1 MFHVKHC
8 IYNTII
14 IYINIIILY
23 DTSYNKSGY
32 YINIHF
38 QAYFSQKIHYVSR
51 ETLGEIYILYLI
63 KLLNKIYLILKS
75 YNVKI
80 VLCI

>member
-8 IYNTII
+8 TCNTII

-23 DTSYNKSGY
+23 DTSYNKLD
-32 YINIHF
+32 YIYTHF

-51 ETLGEIYILYLI
+51 ETLGSIYILYLI
-63 KLLNKIYLILKS
+63 KLLNKINLILKS

-80 VLCI
+80 VLFI

>member
-1 MFHVKHC
+1 MKSKRKKILTKRLYIIYNDKIN

-32 YINIHF
+32 YINMHF

-51 ETLGEIYILYLI
+51 ETL
-63 KLLNKIYLILKS
+63 
-75 YNVKI
+75 V
-80 VLCI
+80 V

>member
-8 IYNTII
+8 TCNTII

-23 DTSYNKSGY
+23 DTSYNKSVY
-32 YINIHF
+32 YINTHF

-51 ETLGEIYILYLI
+51 ETLGSIYVLYLI

-80 VLCI
+80 VLFI